1 MEERKADNII
11 MVDEKTANSSVYA
24 TKKRIDSIDN
34 RISEEKSKMK
44 DLDDMEELF
53 VSLSKN
59 ISKCVELLNKSVK
72 GRNVNSKLNA
82 IEENNKINFQKSI
95 NNIDIQREEI
105 KNNLIKLNDQK
116 ETIQEQLKEN
126 YKEQENRENKDE
138 TVANNAEEI
147 VENKEIINEQGSN
160 IF

>member
-59 ISKCVELLNKSVK
+59 ISKCVELLNKSGK

-126 YKEQENRENKDE
+126 YKEQENRENEDE
-138 TVANNAEEI
+138 TAANNAEEI

>member
-126 YKEQENRENKDE
+126 YKEQENRENEDE
-138 TVANNAEEI
+138 TAANNAEEI